1 MFWRV
6 LPIPGIHGPVNAS
19 TQPNPQS
26 GEPED
31 VPASKTSIRKSMFLA
46 LFEYPLFRRLWL
58 AAVASSLGQWMQAT
72 ALGWLALDLT
82 DSESFVGLVAFCAGL
97 PFLLISVPG
106 GLLIDRFDRRKVLIV
121 CQALAA
127 IVSIAVATLVLTGVV
142 RPWQLPIAA
151 FINGSLQAIL
161 NPTQQS
167 IVPSLVPRERLTNA
181 IGLMGAGQ
189 NMTRVVGPTIAGAVV
204 GFVGTGQAFLLQ
216 ALAVAVALGL
226 LVRASFPSRLSTVS
240 LNSLAALS
248 EGFRTVMGRGDLR
261 GLLLFACIPTL
272 LVFPYISFLSVFA
285 RDILDIGPQGMGFLM
300 AASGMG
306 AVFGSL
312 FVASRPGPQTGKQLV
327 IQAVLYGL
335 VILVFSASRF
345 LPLSIALLLVAGFL
359 GASFMSANN
368 VLIQHRIDDNIRGR
382 VIGIYMLTWGLM
394 PLGAMPMGILGASI
408 GIPASVALGATL
420 SVLAVTALY
429 LFSPDVRNL

>member
-1 MFWRV
+1 MF
-6 LPIPGIHGPVNAS
+6 A
-19 TQPNPQS
+19 
-26 GEPED
+26 
-31 VPASKTSIRKSMFLA
+31 ALA
-46 LFEYPLFRRLWL
+46 EFPPFRRLWL

-82 DSESFVGLVAFCAGL
+82 NSESFVGLVAFCAGL

-106 GLLIDRFDRRKVLIV
+106 GLIIDRFDRRKILIV

-127 IVSIAVATLVLTGVV
+127 IVSISIAILVLTGVV
-142 RPWQLPIAA
+142 RPWQLPVAA

-161 NPTQQS
+161 NPAQQS

-204 GFVGTGQAFLLQ
+204 GFVGTGETFLLQ

-285 RDILDIGPQGMGFLM
+285 RDILEIGPQGMGLLM

-306 AVFGSL
+306 AVVGSL
-312 FVASRPGPQTGKQLV
+312 FVASRPGPQSGKQLV

-335 VILVFSASRF
+335 VILAFSASRF

-408 GIPASVALGATL
+408 GIPSAVAIGAI
-420 SVLAVTALY
+420 LAVVVIIALY
-429 LFSPDVRNL
+429 LKSPDLRNL